1 MNVDLYPDTVVK
13 DVHSTSN
20 VYSKDGTIHC
30 SKDNKHLMINNSDAL
45 FALGVDVD
53 LNELDLVQNV

>member
-13 DVHSTSN
+13 DVHGTSN
-20 VYSKDGTIHC
+20 VYSKDGTIYC
-30 SKDNKHLMINNSDAL
+30 SKDNKHLMINNSDVL

-53 LNELDLVQNV
+53 LN